1 MQICTLIAVGIGV
14 VVAVIY
20 GITRLLSN
28 AIDFVAGEDDD
39 HPKADFKKA
48 A

>member
-1 MQICTLIAVGIGV
+1 MQICALIAVGIGV

-20 GITRLLSN
+20 GITHVLAN
-28 AIDFVAGEDDD
+28 AIDFVAGEDDAD
-39 HPKADFKKA
+39 DDFKKA